1 MLAYSL
7 SIFTCVLVTL
17 SGEQARFAFPHLHV
31 VQSPLQEHLISS
43 LHALDT
49 SRMVIQTGIH
59 DCDSGSL
66 DQPKSL
72 GDGVI

>member
-1 MLAYSL
+1 MFWLHL
-7 SIFTCVLVTL
+7 QLQ

-31 VQSPLQEHLISS
+31 VQSPLLEHLISS

-49 SRMVIQTGIH
+49 SGLVIQTGTH
-59 DCDSGSL
+59 DYDSEYL
-66 DQPKSL
+66 DQPKSM